1 MERIYLDHVTT
12 APPSAAAMRSMLP
25 YLGARFANASSP
37 TDRGAE
43 ARAMIEE
50 AREAVAYLAS
60 APPEEIIFTGS
71 ATESNNLAIKGI
83 IRGRG
88 APRGHLIAAA
98 TEHTSILHPLR
109 TLERSGYRMT
119 LLPVDGDGRIDP
131 EKLAGALTGE
141 TLLVTI
147 AHASSEIGT
156 LQPIAE
162 ICRVAH
168 ARGVP
173 VHCDRAVT
181 TGILPIPSGED
192 RPDLVTLSPNP
203 IGGPQG
209 IAALQIRKG
218 IRLSPLIEGGV
229 QEGGLRAGTE
239 AVALVAGFGAAAR
252 EAAGGMEA
260 HIEQWTAHA
269 SRLRALLAD
278 RLEGTTFTGHPN
290 IRIPGH
296 LSLCLRGIEAESLL
310 RALDDRGLEATS
322 GSPCTTEVFKTS
334 HVLEAIGI
342 DPILARGALVLSFG
356 VLSRPE
362 DPERAAGLLPEV
374 VSRLRA
380 LSPLT
385 SD

>member
-1 MERIYLDHVTT
+1 MERSYLDHVTIS
-12 APPSAAAMRSMLP
+12 PPSAAVVQAMLP
-25 YLGARFANASSP
+25 YFGARFANASTP
-37 TDRGAE
+37 TGRGADARSALEE
-43 ARAMIEE
+43 ARA
-50 AREAVAYLAS
+50 AVALLSS
-60 APPEEIIFTGS
+60 ARSEEIIFTGS

-83 IRGRG
+83 ARARG
-88 APRGHLIAAA
+88 APGGHLIAAA
-98 TEHTSILHPLR
+98 TEHTSVLHPLR

-119 LLPVDGDGRIDP
+119 LLPVDGDGRVDP
-131 EKLAGALTGE
+131 GRLAGALTGE

-147 AHASSEIGT
+147 AHASAEIGT
-156 LQPIAE
+156 LQPMTE
-162 ICRVAH
+162 LCRVAH

-181 TGILPIPSGED
+181 TGLLPIPDGED
-192 RPDLVTLSPNP
+192 SPDLVTLSPNP

-209 IAALQIRKG
+209 IAALRIRKG
-218 IRLSPLIEGGV
+218 IRVAPLIEGGV

-260 HIEQWTAHA
+260 HIERWTALAH
-269 SRLRALLAD
+269 RLRTLLAE
-278 RLEGTTFTGHPN
+278 RLDGITFTGHPE
-290 IRIPGH
+290 IRLPGH
-296 LSLCLRGIEAESLL
+296 LSLCLRGIEAEAVL
-310 RALDDRGLEATS
+310 RALDDRGLEAAS

-342 DPILARGALVLSFG
+342 DPVLARGALVLSFG
-356 VLSRPE
+356 SLSRPE
-362 DPERAAGLLPEV
+362 DPDRAAAILPEV

-380 LSPLT
+380 MSPLS